1 MREGNRGRREEERRE
16 EGGGEYKRMGGW
28 GRVIIYLITQCHI
41 CGISILV
48 SHLQCL
54 MSGGLLRLGFLK
66 YSPLL
71 IGLVTLLETRV

>member
-1 MREGNRGRREEERRE
+1 MREGNRGRRRGGRRE
-16 EGGGEYKRMGGW
+16 EENIKGW
-28 GRVIIYLITQCHI
+28 GGRMIIYLISQCHI